1 MYNLKDYICIWKT
14 LFINDNERIFEEVLK
29 IYNGEPEVDMYVDI

>member
-1 MYNLKDYICIWKT
+1 
-14 LFINDNERIFEEVLK
+14 LFMNDKEEIFEEVLK